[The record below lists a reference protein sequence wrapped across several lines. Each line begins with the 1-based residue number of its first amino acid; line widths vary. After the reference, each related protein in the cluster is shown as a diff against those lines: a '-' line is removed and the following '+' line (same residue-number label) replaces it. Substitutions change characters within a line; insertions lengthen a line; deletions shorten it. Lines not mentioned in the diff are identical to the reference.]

1 MSLNIFFVSDLTAR
15 DVYSRR
21 CQVLEKKEEERAK
34 MIEKHIKETKRLQK
48 NDLLASWD
56 PTRVYQIGQIFIYQK
71 ETLEMSHYYGKNLKN
86 FSPKQSNKRLRGP
99 LNSPFSV
106 AVGYTKR

>member
-1 MSLNIFFVSDLTAR
+1 MSINFTFPIIALIFKAFFFFISLKIKNICVSDLTAR

-56 PTRVYQIGQIFIYQK
+56 PTRVYQFGQIYTCIQK
-71 ETLEMSHYYGKNLKN
+71 RDT
-86 FSPKQSNKRLRGP
+86 
-99 LNSPFSV
+99 
-106 AVGYTKR
+106 